1 MMRRVK
7 TQLQAML
14 EPNSGE
20 PVARPPGSSIGE
32 LVP

>member
-1 MMRRVK
+1 MRRVK

-14 EPNSGE
+14 EPDSGE
-20 PVARPPGSSIGE
+20 PVAPAGEFTGE